1 MGLFALPRP
10 ASIARIVAAALAA
23 ALLGVAPGA
32 KAEAPT
38 AEKAAPKDAK
48 AEAAAKPDE
57 KPDAPKRPAGAPG
70 GYTYSDGPSRPKHR
84 KSPGKGAGKAAA
96 KASGLRFL
104 RFEMQPGDTGLLSV
118 HAAKVVDVKGQGGA
132 GHWVF
137 HFPAMNVPHRNDR
150 NALHAEGFPTALQ
163 SARLHPGKGG
173 TDLIVDLRKAT
184 ALTGEWRKDAEG
196 DFFAI
201 VLPTADAPA
210 DAPDAPRSE
219 KARKDAPKDTPKATK
234 GSKKGAG
241 KKPATKPAAAEA
253 PPKS

>member
-10 ASIARIVAAALAA
+10 GSFVRVVAGALAA

-32 KAEAPT
+32 RAEAPA
-38 AEKAAPKDAK
+38 AEKAPAKEAKGDAAK
-48 AEAAAKPDE
+48 AEE

-118 HAAKVVDVKGQGGA
+118 HAAKVVDVKGAGGA

-137 HFPAMNVPHRNDR
+137 HFPTMTVPHRNDR

-201 VLPTADAPA
+201 VLPTAEAPA
-210 DAPDAPRSE
+210 DAPDAPRS
-219 KARKDAPKDTPKATK
+219 KKTRKDAPKATK

-241 KKPATKPAAAEA
+241 KKPATKPAAEA

>member
-10 ASIARIVAAALAA
+10 GSFARVVAAFGVA
-23 ALLGVAPGA
+23 ALFGFAPA
-32 KAEAPT
+32 ANAETPP
-38 AEKAAPKDAK
+38 AEKASKDAK
-48 AEAAAKPDE
+48 ADGAKPEE
-57 KPDAPKRPAGAPG
+57 KAEAPKRPAGAPG
-70 GYTYSDGPSRPKHR
+70 GYTYSDGPSGKRR
-84 KSPGKGAGKAAA
+84 KSPKKGAGKAAT
-96 KASGLRFL
+96 KATGLRFL

-118 HAAKVVDVKGQGGA
+118 HAAKVVDVKGQGGSSS

-137 HFPAMNVPHRNDR
+137 HFPGMTVPHRNDR

-196 DFFAI
+196 DFYAI
-201 VLPTADAPA
+201 VLPSAEAPA

-219 KARKDAPKDTPKATK
+219 NTRKDSQKATK
-234 GSKKGAG
+234 GPKKGAG
-241 KKPATKPAAAEA
+241 KKPATKPATPA
-253 PPKS
+253 PKS